1 MIPIKIFSDYIW
13 PFCYIGKGIV
23 DTLKK
28 EFPVADEWVSFE
40 IHPET
45 PPEGVPLAMRLPDVD
60 WDGMYENLRRT
71 GSPYQI
77 MFGTVTLLAN
87 SRLALEASE
96 FAREQGKYDSF
107 SEKVFHAYFTEARDI
122 GRRDVVMELAG
133 AAGLDVEALQD
144 ALLQG
149 RYAQRLREANEE
161 GRCYRITGVPTF
173 IINEKHMI
181 VGAQPLEVFR
191 DTIKRC
197 GWN

>member
-1 MIPIKIFSDYIW
+1 M
-13 PFCYIGKGIV
+13 
-23 DTLKK
+23 
-28 EFPVADEWVSFE
+28 SFE

-45 PPEGVPLAMRLPDVD
+45 PAEGVPLAVRLPDVD

-71 GSPYQI
+71 GSEYHLA
-77 MFGTVTLLAN
+77 FGTVTQLAN
-87 SRLALEASE
+87 SRLAMEASE
-96 FAREQGKYDSF
+96 FARDQGKYDAF

-122 GRRDVVMELAG
+122 GKRDVVMELAG

-161 GRCYRITGVPTF
+161 GSRYHITGVPAF

-191 DTIKRC
+191 DLLKNQ
-197 GWN
+197 G

>member
-1 MIPIKIFSDYIW
+1 
-13 PFCYIGKGIV
+13 
-23 DTLKK
+23 
-28 EFPVADEWVSFE
+28 
-40 IHPET
+40 
-45 PPEGVPLAMRLPDVD
+45 MRLPDVD

-77 MFGTVTLLAN
+77 MFGAVTLLSN
-87 SRLALEASE
+87 SRLALESSE

-122 GRRDVVMELAG
+122 GRRDVVMDLAG

-149 RYAQRLREANEE
+149 HYAQRLRESYEE
-161 GRCYRITGVPTF
+161 GQRYNITGVPAF
-173 IINEKHMI
+173 IINGKYKI

-191 DTIKRC
+191 DTLKRC
-197 GWN
+197 G